1 MYKLQLVGLYAN
13 VRVKLRLILSESVDK
28 YLFQNEEDPQI
39 LQLFL
44 EANVSNY
51 EKFWAKRNI
60 IISLYIDG
68 KYHTHQTIKYSNS
81 GREVS
86 TVKTCLTYSSATF
99 SELEC
104 SDIVA

>member
-51 EKFWAKRNI
+51 EKF
-60 IISLYIDG
+60 
-68 KYHTHQTIKYSNS
+68 
-81 GREVS
+81 
-86 TVKTCLTYSSATF
+86 
-99 SELEC
+99 
-104 SDIVA
+104 